1 MATLTA
7 QPATM
12 AGPAITLSAAAG
24 GGDAYI
30 PTDGD
35 RSWLWI
41 KNGGGGSITVTVTVA
56 GTTFG
61 QNNADV
67 PVTVPNGAERM
78 IGPLV
83 PELAGADTLGTI
95 GFSYSGVTSVT
106 VAVVRLD
113 DPGAQTSLPTS

>member
-1 MATLTA
+1 MAVLSA
-7 QPATM
+7 QPITM
-12 AGPAITLSAAAG
+12 AGAAVTLSAAAG

-35 RSWLWI
+35 RSALWI
-41 KNGGGGSITVTVTVA
+41 KNGGGSSITVTVTVA
-56 GTTFG
+56 GQTFG

-67 PVTVPNGAERM
+67 PVTVPNGGERL

-83 PELAGADTLGTI
+83 PDLAGPDTVGTI
-95 GFSYSGVTSVT
+95 GFSYSAVTSVT

-113 DPGAQTSLPTS
+113 DVAAQPSLP